1 MQVVRLVV
9 STFGAAGATFLLQLL
24 VARTLPVSEYGQY
37 AAINSIV
44 AVVSPIACS
53 GIVALL
59 LRRATLESKSASE
72 LTSVASLALAISS
85 TVAISLTPFLFF
97 QSDVNLALIFCLA
110 SLYWGVAGQNLLVT
124 LAQLHHR
131 SWLLTLS
138 QGILPTTRLLFVLL
152 TAATASSLGH
162 ISAALLVANIFSTLI
177 FLKIAKRI
185 FKVSVGKSSLASLR
199 MILGSI
205 PYSINGVVNVAQIQL
220 TVTFAAL
227 LFGSKEAALFSV
239 AITLLNA
246 IFILPNT
253 IFGLY
258 LLPKYH
264 KLDFSVSRNVPLLN
278 AAYAFLL
285 GLTISVGFWKLSSLV
300 IATLFGAEYRAATEN
315 IEILIWTVTLRFF
328 STGIGAALLSE
339 RLVRW
344 KVFCSG
350 LGLALQVG
358 LFILCVDEGPHEIAY
373 AVIVG
378 EFTVAALYASLFINY
393 AGRPAFK

>member
-1 MQVVRLVV
+1 M
-9 STFGAAGATFLLQLL
+9 FWDCGAFAKACDSRIKERFRIDICREFSPRYQQ
-24 VARTLPVSEYGQY
+24 YGRNFTY
-37 AAINSIV
+37 AIFILSIGRK
-44 AVVSPIACS
+44 P
-53 GIVALL
+53 
-59 LRRATLESKSASE
+59 
-72 LTSVASLALAISS
+72 SLD
-85 TVAISLTPFLFF
+85 FLFGEPVLGGGRAE
-97 QSDVNLALIFCLA
+97 STRNA
-110 SLYWGVAGQNLLVT
+110 S
-124 LAQLHHR
+124 
-131 SWLLTLS
+131 
-138 QGILPTTRLLFVLL
+138 
-152 TAATASSLGH
+152 ATASSLGH

-300 IATLFGAEYRAATEN
+300 IATLFGAEYRAATEI
-315 IEILIWTVTLRFF
+315 IEILLWTVPLRFF